1 MRLILGISRCSFR
14 VRPKRRT
21 APRGVASRGRE
32 RVGPRQRRRDAA
44 PPGEPEHGCYSGSAY
59 ERLAAA
65 NGVRVGSVP
74 DPTARPR
81 HRTRRATL
89 DDVAQC
95 AGVSYQTVSRVVNDH
110 PSVAA
115 ATRSRV
121 LEAIEKLGYRPNRA
135 ARSLVTRRSNTIGMV
150 SFSTK
155 YYGPGQM
162 VVNLETALRHRGFSL
177 TLTTLDG
184 NSLAEMRRAIDE
196 LTARNLDGLVIITPV
211 AGIDF
216 AAVEPLCGDTPFVM
230 IDALPDER
238 AHSIVIDQL
247 QGARLATQHLI
258 GLGHRTVA
266 EISGPLEWHD
276 ARFRHQGWLASLASA
291 GLAPGPSVAS
301 DWTAAGGHAAAREL
315 LGLRQG
321 FSALFVGNDQM
332 ALGAMSALRDAG
344 LQVPE
349 DVSVVGFD
357 DVPEAAFFDPP
368 LTTVRQ
374 DFQALGRQSV
384 DYLTTLIDAPDT
396 LPHQRVLHPQLIVR
410 ASTTK
415 ASAERPDRS

>member
-1 MRLILGISRCSFR
+1 M
-14 VRPKRRT
+14 P
-21 APRGVASRGRE
+21 
-32 RVGPRQRRRDAA
+32 
-44 PPGEPEHGCYSGSAY
+44 
-59 ERLAAA
+59 
-65 NGVRVGSVP
+65 N
-74 DPTARPR
+74 PTARPSPKA
-81 HRTRRATL
+81 RRATL

-95 AGVSYQTVSRVVNDH
+95 AGVSYQTVSRVVNEH

-115 ATRSRV
+115 ATRRRV
-121 LEAIEKLGYRPNRA
+121 LEVIDKLGYRPNRA

-162 VVNLETALRHRGFSL
+162 VVNLETALRQRGFSL

-184 NSLAEMRRAIDE
+184 PSLAEMRRAIDE

-216 AAVEPLCGDTPFVM
+216 GAVAPLCGDTPFVM

-238 AHSIVIDQL
+238 AHSVVIDQA
-247 QGARLATQHLI
+247 QGAGLATEHLI

-266 EISGPLEWHD
+266 EISGPLDWHD
-276 ARFRHQGWLASLASA
+276 ARFRHEGWLAALRGA
-291 GLAPGPSVAS
+291 GIGPGRSVAS
-301 DWTAAGGHAAAREL
+301 DWTAAGGYAAAGEL
-315 LGLRQG
+315 LALREA

-332 ALGAMSALRDAG
+332 ALGAIRALRDAD
-344 LQVPE
+344 LRIPE

-357 DVPEAAFFDPP
+357 DVPEAAFYDPP

-396 LPHQRVLHPQLIVR
+396 PPHQRVLYAQLVVR
-410 ASTTK
+410 ASTTS
-415 ASAERPDRS
+415 AAAERPARG